1 MTDMRRLPHPGK
13 LLVAIAVLP
22 LLLLHACASTQFTAG
37 EQKNSLPLV
46 EKGLIEE
53 VHSVALAPFFSD
65 SNNWRGLAEETLA
78 IPRLSVVTTERADLS
93 TLGPDNRGEALVK
106 LARSLGTDA
115 VLNGVLI
122 SGEGRGEIIMQLIST
137 KDSRL
142 LFWQAVDFV
151 TKGGRIDPNA
161 QRELL
166 SKMFAP
172 MLANIAKREKPPAP
186 KPSRQPTAETPSKMD
201 KMDTKPEIE
210 AQPKT
215 EKKPKNDRRHDKG
228 RKPSPSSEDISPM

>member
-1 MTDMRRLPHPGK
+1 MTDMTRLPHLEK
-13 LLVAIAVLP
+13 LLFVIAVLP

-37 EQKNSLPLV
+37 EQKNSLPLM
-46 EKGLIEE
+46 EKGLVEE
-53 VHSVALAPFFSD
+53 VHSVAVAPFFSD
-65 SNNWRGLAEETLA
+65 NNNWKGSAEETLS
-78 IPRLSVVTTERADLS
+78 IPGLSVVTADKADLS
-93 TLGPDNRGEALVK
+93 TLGPDNRRDVLVE

-122 SGEGRGEIIMQLIST
+122 PGEDRGEIIVQLIST

-142 LFWQAVDFV
+142 LFWQAADFV
-151 TKGGRIDPNA
+151 HKVGRIDPDA

-172 MLANIAKREKPPAP
+172 LLANIAKREKPPAP
-186 KPSRQPTAETPSKMD
+186 KPSRQQAAETPPKMD
-201 KMDTKPEIE
+201 KIGTKPEIE
-210 AQPKT
+210 AQPKA
-215 EKKPKNDRRHDKG
+215 EKKPKSDRRHDRG

>member
-1 MTDMRRLPHPGK
+1 M
-13 LLVAIAVLP
+13 IAVLP
-22 LLLLHACASTQFTAG
+22 LLLLHACASTQFTSG

-53 VHSVALAPFFSD
+53 VHSVAVAPFFND
-65 SNNWRGLAEETLA
+65 SGNWRGSAEETLA
-78 IPRLSVVTTERADLS
+78 TPRLSVVTADRADLS
-93 TLGPDNRGEALVK
+93 ALGPDDRRDALVE

-122 SGEGRGEIIMQLIST
+122 PGEGRGEIVVQLIST

-142 LFWQAVDFV
+142 LFWQAADFV
-151 TKGGRIDPNA
+151 NKGDRIDPNA

-172 MLANIAKREKPPAP
+172 LLANIANRERPPAP
-186 KPSRQPTAETPSKMD
+186 KPSLQPAAETPPKMD

-210 AQPKT
+210 APPKT
-215 EKKPKNDRRHDKG
+215 EKKPKSDRRHDKG
-228 RKPSPSSEDISPM
+228 RKPSPASEDISPM